1 MASQAPT
8 NHRPSGG
15 AGLNRFRT
23 VRTAGVLL
31 LAAALTATACDSSS
45 SGSSSSSPLLT
56 IGTTYSCNSMNPFVS
71 YGVTC
76 AVAYRYNYPHLVDL
90 GPSDVGTKPSFATSW
105 SSSAN
110 SLTWTFH
117 LHSGAKWSDGKP
129 LTSADVVFTIDMIL
143 KYKTGATAAGA
154 LWLNNVTSASAPS
167 ATEVVI
173 NYAKPTANVLGLLA
187 QMPILP
193 KSVWAKYDT
202 GSGAAIKTF
211 INPAPLVAGG
221 PYQLTSFDSTTQV
234 ETLKRNPDWYGTRP
248 SLSGF
253 GIEHYSNP
261 STMVQAL
268 VSHQID
274 YAAPLP
280 TTSAATVK
288 KAGLALVDDPGL
300 QFHDLI
306 LNQSSKETAYPE
318 LKNPLVLEAFGYAVD
333 REQIVKQAYL
343 GYAEPGNSIVP
354 PADGAWHDQ
363 AIKTLPYD
371 PAKANA
377 LLDQAGYKRGAN
389 GVRMAT
395 GHPMSYQVLIPVD
408 EEGGEGVRAL
418 QIVAQ
423 DFAKIG
429 VTITPKDSDDA
440 SIGGLLIGSNNSYS
454 GWSMAQ
460 WSWLPQVDPSFI
472 LSALTCGQLGDLS
485 DSGYCNATYDGLYQ
499 KQLITA
505 STTARQQIVD
515 QMQELAFTRG
525 PYVVTVYPDLLQ
537 AHAKGW
543 TGFTSSLGIFDY
555 LSVPL
560 LSVHGS

>member
-1 MASQAPT
+1 
-8 NHRPSGG
+8 
-15 AGLNRFRT
+15 
-23 VRTAGVLL
+23 
-31 LAAALTATACDSSS
+31 
-45 SGSSSSSPLLT
+45 
-56 IGTTYSCNSMNPFVS
+56 
-71 YGVTC
+71 
-76 AVAYRYNYPHLVDL
+76 
-90 GPSDVGTKPSFATSW
+90 
-105 SSSAN
+105 
-110 SLTWTFH
+110 
-117 LHSGAKWSDGKP
+117 
-129 LTSADVVFTIDMIL
+129 
-143 KYKTGATAAGA
+143 
-154 LWLNNVTSASAPS
+154 
-167 ATEVVI
+167 
-173 NYAKPTANVLGLLA
+173 
-187 QMPILP
+187 
-193 KSVWAKYDT
+193 
-202 GSGAAIKTF
+202 
-211 INPAPLVAGG
+211 
-221 PYQLTSFDSTTQV
+221 
-234 ETLKRNPDWYGTRP
+234 
-248 SLSGF
+248 
-253 GIEHYSNP
+253 
-261 STMVQAL
+261 MVQAL
-268 VSHQID
+268 VAHQID

-288 KAGLALVDDPGL
+288 RAGLALVDDPGL

-306 LNQSSKETAYPE
+306 LNQSAKETAYPE

-343 GYAEPGNSIVP
+343 GYAKPGNSIVP
-354 PADGAWHDQ
+354 PADGTWHDQ
-363 AIKTLPYD
+363 AIKTTPYD

-377 LLDQAGYKRGAN
+377 LLDQAGFKRGAN
-389 GVRMAT
+389 GVRMAD

-418 QIVAQ
+418 QVVAQ

-440 SIGGLLIGSNNSYS
+440 SIGGLLIGSGNSYS

-485 DSGYCNATYDGLYQ
+485 DSGYCNATYDALYQ
-499 KQLITA
+499 QQLTTV

-515 QMQELAFTRG
+515 QMQELAFSHG

-543 TGFTSSLGIFDY
+543 TGFVSSLGIFDY